1 MNARPIALA
10 ALVGLLAPA
19 VAVAAEVPIETPDLM
34 LAALED
40 ELARA
45 REVKMDGLERPY
57 YLRATLNDEDTFQV
71 SASFGALVAR
81 GSSRRTSSGVVVRVG
96 DPALDNTNFVDDEWG
111 FGAGGRGPATPVEPD
126 YDALRRSLWLQFDE
140 GYKKGLEVLAKK
152 RAYLESNQAE
162 SRPPDFSAAATSS
175 LLMPRQTLAVD
186 QERWARLVKKA
197 SAVFRTHPQ
206 IVVGEVAF
214 RAAMG
219 HQLFVSSDPARH
231 RFADPAFEVQITAG
245 AQAAD
250 GMELRVRWNA
260 SGRRDSDLPGEE
272 ALLRA
277 AEAAAQ
283 RLEALLKA
291 PRASED
297 YTGPVLFTGR
307 AASQFFLRTVGDPLS
322 HPRDDLGD
330 ARQGRLVD
338 RLGKHIA
345 SKVLTARDDPT
356 QQSWK
361 GQALLGYY
369 PIDDDSVRPQP
380 ITLIEK
386 GVLKTYYMSRTPTRL
401 VRETNGHCRGGD
413 ASVGNL
419 FIEAASPAPR
429 AELKKKLLE
438 LAREEDLG
446 YAILVEEFAEPGRFR
461 GGGGG
466 GDGSTLS
473 LPPPAV
479 AWKIYADG
487 RQELVRGLMF
497 KPSSLRMLKEIAALG
512 DDPQPLNTYQRGQH
526 VAVIAPSVLVK
537 TLDLQRLTQDFE
549 KPPLTPR
556 PAMASATAP

>member
-1 MNARPIALA
+1 MIARTAAAAALLGLFSPALA
-10 ALVGLLAPA
+10 R
-19 VAVAAEVPIETPDLM
+19 AAEAAAEPPDPM

-45 REVKMDGLERPY
+45 REMKMDGLEKPY
-57 YLRATLNDEDTFQV
+57 HLRATLNDEDTFQV

-81 GSSRRTSSGVVVRVG
+81 GSAKRTSSGVVVRLG
-96 DPALDNTNFVDDEWG
+96 DMALDNTNFVDDEWG
-111 FGAGGRGPATPVEPD
+111 FGAGGRGQPTPVEPD

-140 GYKKGLEVLAKK
+140 AYKKGLEAVAKK
-152 RAYLESNQAE
+152 RAYLESNEADG
-162 SRPPDFSAAATSS
+162 RPADFSPAATSS
-175 LLMPRQTLAVD
+175 LLMPRQPLVVD
-186 QERWARLVKKA
+186 QERWARVVKKA
-197 SAVFRTHPQ
+197 SAVFRAHPN
-206 IVVGEVAF
+206 IVVGEVAL

-231 RFADPAFEVQITAG
+231 RFADPSFELQITAG

-250 GMELRVRWNA
+250 GMELRVRWSA
-260 SGRRDSDLPGEE
+260 SGRREADLPGEE
-272 ALLRA
+272 SLLRA
-277 AEAAAQ
+277 AEATAQ
-283 RLEALLKA
+283 RLDALLKA

-307 AASQFFLRTVGDPLS
+307 AAGQFFLRALGDPLS

-345 SKVLTARDDPT
+345 SKLLTARDDPT
-356 QQSWK
+356 LQTWH

-380 ITLIEK
+380 ITLVEK
-386 GVLKTYYMSRTPTRL
+386 GVLKTYYMSRTPTKL
-401 VRETNGHCRGGD
+401 LRETNGHCRGGD

-419 FIEAASPAPR
+419 FVETSAPAPR
-429 AELKKKLLE
+429 AQLKKKLLE

-461 GGGGG
+461 IGGGG

-473 LPPPAV
+473 LPPPAI
-479 AWKIYADG
+479 AWKVYADG
-487 RQELVRGLMF
+487 REELLRGLMF
-497 KPSSLRMLKEIAALG
+497 KPSSLRLLKEIAALG

-526 VAVIAPSVLVK
+526 VSVIAPSVLVK
-537 TLDLQRLTQDFE
+537 SLDLQRLGQDFE

-556 PAMASATAP
+556 PAMATATAP